1 MQPVIVPVESRHG
14 QTRTMVRR
22 PRSTTPKFRALILT
36 VLLVTLGMAHAAP
49 PAPKAVPQP
58 AQQPVTVHFPVSCE
72 TTAQADF
79 DRAVTLL
86 HHMTY
91 PQARAAFQEIAEHDP
106 GCAMAQWGIA
116 MTLFTPLWPTR
127 PSPADLQ
134 QGWDAVQKGRALAPP
149 TARERDFIAAAAAF
163 FEEPD
168 ATDYWARIARWET
181 AMAGLHAAFP
191 DDIEASTF
199 YALALLASAR
209 PGPSAQ
215 EHSRHAVELL
225 EPVLRDNP
233 THPGA
238 MHYLI
243 HANDLPGRE
252 RNDLDVVQGY
262 EKVAPDNPHALHM
275 PTHIYTRLGDWDGV
289 IRGNLRAEAAALK
302 HPAGDSGQ
310 YVTDEFPHAIE
321 YLVYA
326 YLQQADD
333 QKAAA
338 QIKRLNATAHLE
350 PTVKTAFHIASTRA
364 RYALERHAWA
374 EAAALEPRMPATVAW
389 DNYPWAEA
397 VTWFARGYGAV
408 RRGKD
413 ADARNALGP
422 LQELEARAA
431 RAGEEIFARQIQILR
446 LDLAA
451 WAAHAMHDDDSAIAT
466 LQQAVELE
474 ASTPKPAVTPAP
486 TIPAAELLADLL
498 TELKRPREALAAYQL
513 SLQRFPKRFNS
524 TAGAARSF
532 AATDDAVN
540 AEKMYCQLLQLAEHG
555 SRAEI
560 GEARRFVEGRKHR
573 CALPGRP

>member
-1 MQPVIVPVESRHG
+1 MAPLMMPTLRSLTLMLLLATFGIACAAPRPAAKVAPKPVE
-14 QTRTMVRR
+14 Q
-22 PRSTTPKFRALILT
+22 A
-36 VLLVTLGMAHAAP
+36 
-49 PAPKAVPQP
+49 
-58 AQQPVTVHFPVSCE
+58 VTVHFPVSCDE
-72 TTAQADF
+72 SVQADF

-91 PQARAAFQEIAEHDP
+91 PQARAAFQEIAERDS

-127 PSPADLQ
+127 PSAADLQ

-149 TARERDFIAAAAAF
+149 TAREREFVGAAAAF
-163 FEEPD
+163 FQDPD
-168 ATDYWARIARWET
+168 STDYWARIARWET
-181 AMAGLHAAFP
+181 AMAAMHTAFP
-191 DDIEASTF
+191 GDTEVSAF

-233 THPGA
+233 SHPGA
-238 MHYLI
+238 MHYMI

-252 RNDLDVVQGY
+252 HNDLDIVQGY

-302 HPAGDSGQ
+302 YPAGDQAQ

-326 YLQQADD
+326 YLQQAED

-338 QIKRLNATAHLE
+338 QIKRLYATVHLE
-350 PTVKTAFHIASTRA
+350 PTVKTAFHLASTRA

-374 EAAALEPRMPATVAW
+374 EAAALEPRSPTTVAW
-389 DNYPWAEA
+389 EQYPWPEA

-413 ADARNALGP
+413 VEARSALGP
-422 LQELEARAA
+422 LQELEGRATQ
-431 RAGEEIFARQIQILR
+431 AGEEIFARQIQILR

-532 AATDDAVN
+532 AATDDAAN

-560 GEARRFVEGRKHR
+560 AEARRFVEARKHR
-573 CALPGRP
+573 CAPGRP

>member
-1 MQPVIVPVESRHG
+1 MRWFRVLGLMMP
-14 QTRTMVRR
+14 MFR
-22 PRSTTPKFRALILT
+22 PLVLIL
-36 VLLVTLGMAHAAP
+36 LLVSIGHARTTAPPPPKPAAP
-49 PAPKAVPQP
+49 PAPTEQP
-58 AQQPVTVHFPVSCE
+58 GSVHFPVSCDAS
-72 TTAQADF
+72 AQADF

-116 MTLFTPLWPTR
+116 MTLFQPLWPTR
-127 PSPADLQ
+127 PSAADLQ
-134 QGWDAVQKGRALAPP
+134 QGWDAMQKARALAPP
-149 TARERDFIAAAAAF
+149 TARERDFIASAAAF
-163 FEEPD
+163 FQEPES
-168 ATDYWARIARWET
+168 TDYWARIARWET
-181 AMAGLHAAFP
+181 GMAALHAAFP
-191 DDIEASTF
+191 DDIEASAF

-215 EHSRHAVELL
+215 EHSRRAVELL

-233 THPGA
+233 SHPGA

-252 RNDLDVVQGY
+252 HNDLDIVHGY

-302 HPAGDSGQ
+302 YPAGDSGQ

-326 YLQQADD
+326 YLQQAED

-338 QIKRLNATAHLE
+338 QIKRLYATAHLE
-350 PTVKTAFHIASTRA
+350 PTVKTAFHLASTRA
-364 RYALERHAWA
+364 RYALERHAWT
-374 EAAALEPRMPATVAW
+374 EAAALEPRKPATVDW
-389 DNYPWAEA
+389 DSYPWPEA

-408 RRGKD
+408 RRGND
-413 ADARNALGP
+413 AEARSALGP
-422 LQELEARAA
+422 LQELEGRAA
-431 RAGEEIFARQIQILR
+431 KAGEEIFARQIQILR

-451 WAAHAMHDDDSAIAT
+451 WAAHAMHDDESAITT

-474 ASTPKPAVTPAP
+474 NSTPKPAVTPAP
-486 TIPAAELLADLL
+486 TIPATELLGDLL
-498 TELKRPREALAAYQL
+498 TELKRPKEALATYQV
-513 SLQRFPKRFNS
+513 SLLRYPKRFNS
-524 TAGAARSF
+524 TLGAARSF
-532 AATDDAVN
+532 AAVDDAAG
-540 AEKMYCQLLQLAEHG
+540 AEKMYCQLLALAPHG
-555 SRAEI
+555 NRAEI
-560 GEARRFVEGRKHR
+560 GEARRFVDGRKYR
-573 CALPGRP
+573 CASGRP